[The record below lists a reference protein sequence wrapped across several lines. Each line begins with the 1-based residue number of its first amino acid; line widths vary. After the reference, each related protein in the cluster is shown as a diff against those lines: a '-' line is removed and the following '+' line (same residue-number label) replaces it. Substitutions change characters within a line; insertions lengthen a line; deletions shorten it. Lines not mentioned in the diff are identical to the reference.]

1 MKTPRVVNAVEHIDD
16 DLVVAAA
23 ESKKK
28 TKHNLWLKW
37 GSIAACFT
45 LILVAAVGILPNM
58 LSGDEPISPITPI
71 TPNNSSDEGISN
83 EGGVADG
90 NLEKYY
96 DYVINNDAFA
106 TYINGKVIDA
116 NKVGSKLESVTVT
129 GGWKNE
135 ADEWISTEDLNAEVY
150 EITGIDSVI
159 AVALKF
165 IDQGEAVTTT
175 HYYVM
180 MNPTADLSIVE
191 EYVREPIT
199 QNNPGNEIAQENNT
213 TSNGDETVTA
223 TTSTAPNTEI
233 SKAEN
238 ALEKY
243 YAYGINEGKF
253 STYIGGKV
261 IAEEKVG
268 SKISNVAVTAG
279 WKNSADEWISTE
291 NLNAEVYALDGISDD
306 IAVALKFVDKGEA
319 ITTTHYY
326 VIMNPN
332 TDLTVVKDYVIAPI
346 TSVNNVG
353 DEVTH
358 EDGSTSNGDEMVTV
372 TTSTAPNSEIME

>member
-37 GSIAACFT
+37 GSIAACFV
-45 LILVAAVGILPNM
+45 LILVAAIGILPNM
-58 LSGDEPISPITPI
+58 LSGDEPISPIAPI
-71 TPNNSSDEGISN
+71 TPNNSSDEGVSN
-83 EGGVADG
+83 ESGVAEG

-96 DYVINNDAFA
+96 DYVINNGAFA

-135 ADEWISTEDLNAEVY
+135 AGEWISTEDLNAEVY

-180 MNPTADLSIVE
+180 MNPAADLSIVE
-191 EYVREPIT
+191 EYVREPIA
-199 QNNPGNEIAQENNT
+199 QNNPGDEIAQENNT
-213 TSNGDETVTA
+213 TSNSDETVTA
-223 TTSTAPNTEI
+223 TTSTAPNTEV
-233 SKAEN
+233 SNAEN

-243 YAYGINEGKF
+243 YAYGINKGAF

-268 SKISNVAVTAG
+268 NKISNVAVTAG

-291 NLNAEVYALDGISDD
+291 NLDAEVYALDGISEDV
-306 IAVALKFVDKGEA
+306 AVALKFIDKGEA

-332 TDLTVVKDYVIAPI
+332 ADLTVVKEYVIVPI

-353 DEVTH
+353 DEVAH
-358 EDGSTSNGDEMVTV
+358 EGGTTSNGNETVTV
-372 TTSTAPNSEIME
+372 TSSTAPNSEISE

>member
-16 DLVVAAA
+16 DLVIAAA

-37 GSIAACFT
+37 GSIAACFV

-58 LSGDEPISPITPI
+58 LSGDEPIPPITPI
-71 TPNNSSDEGISN
+71 TPNNPGDEGVSN
-83 EGGVADG
+83 EGGVAEG

-96 DYVINNDAFA
+96 DYVINNGAFA
-106 TYINGKVIDA
+106 TYINGKVIDS

-233 SKAEN
+233 SNAEN

-268 SKISNVAVTAG
+268 NKISNVAVTAG

-291 NLNAEVYALDGISDD
+291 NLNAEVYALDGISEDV
-306 IAVALKFVDKGEA
+306 AVALKFIDKGEA

-332 TDLTVVKDYVIAPI
+332 ADLTVVKDYVIAPI

-353 DEVTH
+353 DEVAH
-358 EDGSTSNGDEMVTV
+358 EDGSTSNGDETVTV

>member
-116 NKVGSKLESVTVT
+116 NKVGSKMESVTVT

-268 SKISNVAVTAG
+268 NKISNVAVTAG

-332 TDLTVVKDYVIAPI
+332 ADLTVVKDYVIAPI

-358 EDGSTSNGDEMVTV
+358 EDGSTSNGDETVTV

>member
-1 MKTPRVVNAVEHIDD
+1 
-16 DLVVAAA
+16 
-23 ESKKK
+23 
-28 TKHNLWLKW
+28 
-37 GSIAACFT
+37 
-45 LILVAAVGILPNM
+45 M
-58 LSGDEPISPITPI
+58 LSGDEPIPPITPI
-71 TPNNSSDEGISN
+71 TPNNPGDEGVNN
-83 EGGVADG
+83 EGGVAEG

-96 DYVINNDAFA
+96 DYVINNGAFA
-106 TYINGKVIDA
+106 TYINGKVIDS

-358 EDGSTSNGDEMVTV
+358 EDGSTSNGEETVTV